1 MKSIA
6 FAFFICP
13 CFAFANDWDA
23 LNAPDAIAVMRHAL
37 APGTSDPTE
46 FALGDCATQRN
57 LDDRGRE
64 QARKTGDA
72 FRENGIVFDKV
83 FVGQWCRTRE
93 TAELLNVG
101 PVLDASSLNS
111 FFQDFSTREH
121 QTRQTIEL
129 IEETVG
135 RPLLV
140 THQVNI
146 SALTGI
152 GTRSGEML
160 IIRLM
165 DGEAQV
171 IGSILIDP

>member
-1 MKSIA
+1 MKSFA
-6 FAFFICP
+6 FALFIFP

-37 APGTSDPTE
+37 APGTSDPNE
-46 FALGDCATQRN
+46 FTLGDCSTQRN

-83 FVGQWCRTRE
+83 FVSQWCRTRE
-93 TAELLNVG
+93 TAELLNAG
-101 PVLDASSLNS
+101 PVLDAPSLNS
-111 FFQDFSTREH
+111 FFQDFSTREQ

-152 GTRSGEML
+152 GTRSGEVL

-171 IGSILIDP
+171 IGSILIGP

>member
-1 MKSIA
+1 MKSLA
-6 FAFFICP
+6 FALFIFP
-13 CFAFANDWDA
+13 CFAFANGWDA

-46 FALGDCATQRN
+46 FTLADCSTQRN
-57 LDDRGRE
+57 LDNRGRE

-72 FRENGIVFDKV
+72 FRENGIVFEKV
-83 FVGQWCRTRE
+83 FVSQWCRTRE

-101 PVLDASSLNS
+101 PVLDAPSLNS
-111 FFQDFSTREH
+111 FFLNLSTREH
-121 QTRQTIEL
+121 QTRRTIEL

-152 GTRSGEML
+152 GTRSGEVL

-171 IGSILIDP
+171 IGSILINP